1 MSTSSTGDKEAIIEI
16 PTITSLWRSLME
28 LNRQVKQMI
37 QQMSSEMGISS
48 SSVCLIFKMERVP
61 SMKMNDIAD
70 YLSITVG
77 AATSL
82 VDKLESQEWIER
94 IRSLKDRRIINVRLT
109 EQGKNKLSEMRLQ
122 FATRGEHIFA
132 AIPQEQ
138 LVIMERELG
147 KINVFMNDY
156 NQL

>member
-1 MSTSSTGDKEAIIEI
+1 MIPSSHDSKTANIEA
-16 PTITSLWRSLME
+16 TTVSSLWRSLME

-37 QQMSSEMGISS
+37 QQMSIETRISC
-48 SSVCLIFKMERVP
+48 SSVSLIFRLEHVP

-82 VDKLESQEWIER
+82 VDKLESQGLIER
-94 IRSLKDRRIINVRLT
+94 IRSSEDRRIINVGLT
-109 EQGKNKLSEMRLQ
+109 AQGMEMLLDTRKQ
-122 FATRGEHIFA
+122 FAARGEHIFNS
-132 AIPQEQ
+132 IPLHE
-138 LVIMERELG
+138 LEIMERELG
-147 KINVFMNDY
+147 KINLFMDKY

>member
-1 MSTSSTGDKEAIIEI
+1 MSPSSTDSKETSIEI
-16 PTITSLWRSLME
+16 PTVTSLWRSLME

-37 QQMSSEMGISS
+37 QQMSTEVGISC
-48 SSVCLIFKMERVP
+48 SSVCLIFKLEHVP

-82 VDKLESQEWIER
+82 VDKLEPQDWIER
-94 IRSLKDRRIINVRLT
+94 IRSIEDRRIINVRLT
-109 EQGKNKLSEMRLQ
+109 NKGMNKLIEMRKQ
-122 FATRGEHIFA
+122 FASRGEHIFK
-132 AIPQEQ
+132 AIPKEQ
-138 LVIMERELG
+138 LIIMDRELG
-147 KINVFMNDY
+147 KINLLISDF

>member
-1 MSTSSTGDKEAIIEI
+1 MSPSSTDNKETIFNM
-16 PTITSLWRSLME
+16 PTVTSMWRSLME

-37 QQMSSEMGISS
+37 QQMSTEVGISC
-48 SSVCLIFKMERVP
+48 SSVCLIFKLEQAA

-94 IRSLKDRRIINVRLT
+94 IRSIEDRRIINVRLSDKGMIKVA
-109 EQGKNKLSEMRLQ
+109 ELRQH
-122 FATRGEHIFA
+122 FAMRGEHIFD
-132 AIPQEQ
+132 AIPKEQ
-138 LVIMERELG
+138 LVIMEQELG
-147 KINVFMNDY
+147 KINILMKDY

>member
-1 MSTSSTGDKEAIIEI
+1 MSPNSTDSKEAIIEI

-37 QQMSSEMGISS
+37 QQMSIEVGISY
-48 SSVCLIFKMERVP
+48 SSVCLIFKLEHVP

-94 IRSLKDRRIINVRLT
+94 IRSIEDRRIINVRLT
-109 EQGKNKLSEMRLQ
+109 ETGMNQLVEMRMQ

-132 AIPQEQ
+132 AIPKEQ
-138 LVIMERELG
+138 LVIMQQELG
-147 KINVFMNDY
+147 KINLLMNDY
-156 NQL
+156 NRL